1 MPSGKGS
8 YAHQRGR
15 PPKKKINKKKKK
27 DTTTRSKTRSRKWQ
41 SMREWRKIK
50 RRKKKIDNIKNQ
62 INRKI
67 LLMKQGKTKKR

>member
-1 MPSGKGS
+1 MDIKGED
-8 YAHQRGR
+8 HQ
-15 PPKKKINKKKKK
+15 KKKKNKKKKK
-27 DTTTRSKTRSRKWQ
+27 NTTTGSKTRSRKWQ

-67 LLMKQGKTKKR
+67 MLARQEKAKKGK

>member
-1 MPSGKGS
+1 
-8 YAHQRGR
+8 
-15 PPKKKINKKKKK
+15 
-27 DTTTRSKTRSRKWQ
+27 
-41 SMREWRKIK
+41 MREWRKIK